1 MKMLKKIIT
10 VVILAAIA
18 GGAYYYYQK
27 THQVKP
33 EDLYRLDEVT
43 RGDVEQTV
51 SANGTL
57 NPVSLVSVGTQVSGI
72 VRKLYVDFNDRVE
85 KDQVLLEL
93 DSALFNAQITQSQSS
108 VRNNQASVELAQANE
123 KRMRELYA
131 QDFVSKQELDTA
143 VQVLK
148 SAKAQLDSARGLL
161 ARDQTNLNFTII
173 RSPVSGIVVN
183 RVVDVGQ
190 TVAASFQ
197 TPTLIQIA
205 QDLSKMQI
213 DTSFAEADI
222 GNIKE
227 GQAVKFNVDAFPN
240 RNFEGVVKQVRLN
253 STNTSNVVT
262 YNVVVSVD
270 NSDQK
275 LLPGMTAYV
284 NIAVA
289 SKQQVLLVPNAALRY
304 KPKSSGNDRKNGADK
319 EAGDKNNAEQRSGGD
334 KANGQRAGGE
344 GANGERRGDRAFGKN
359 GGGRQGGRGGRGK
372 NEDLTAGK
380 IYVLKNGQPEQ
391 VRVRVGITDGRF
403 TEIMARDLDA
413 GAQIVVGEMQ
423 ANGQPQQ
430 GGGNNMRA
438 PRMF

>member
-1 MKMLKKIIT
+1 MKMLKKLIPF
-10 VVILAAIA
+10 VILAAIA
-18 GGAYYYYQK
+18 AGAYYYYQK
-27 THQVKP
+27 THELKP

-57 NPVSLVSVGTQVSGI
+57 NPVSLVSVGTQISGI

-93 DSALFNAQITQSQSS
+93 DNALSNAQIAQSQSS
-108 VRNNQASVELAQANE
+108 VRNNQAAVELATANE

-131 QDFVSKQELDTA
+131 QEFVSKQELDTA

-227 GQAVKFNVDAFPN
+227 GQPVKFNVDAYPN

-253 STNTSNVVT
+253 STNTS
-262 YNVVVSVD
+262 NVVVSVD

-304 KPKSSGNDRKNGADK
+304 KPKNSDNGRKNGADK
-319 EAGDKNNAEQRSGGD
+319 EAGDKNNADQP
-334 KANGQRAGGE
+334 
-344 GANGERRGDRAFGKN
+344 RGDRGFAKN
-359 GGGRQGGRGGRGK
+359 GGGRQGGRSGRGK
-372 NEDLTAGK
+372 NEDLSAGK

-413 GAQIVVGEMQ
+413 GAQIIVGELQ
-423 ANGQPQQ
+423 ANGQSQ
-430 GGGNNMRA
+430 GGGSMRG

>member
-1 MKMLKKIIT
+1 MKILKKIIPL
-10 VVILAAIA
+10 VLLLAIA
-18 GGAYYYYQK
+18 AGAYYFYQK
-27 THQVKP
+27 SHQVKP

-43 RGDVEQTV
+43 RGDIEQTV

-57 NPVSLVSVGTQVSGI
+57 NPVSLVSVGTQISGI

-85 KDQVLLEL
+85 KDQILLEL

-108 VRNNQASVELAQANE
+108 VRNNQASVELAIANE
-123 KRMRELYA
+123 KRIRELYS
-131 QDFVSKQELDTA
+131 QEFVSKQELDTA

-205 QDLSKMQI
+205 QDLAKMQI

-222 GNIKE
+222 GKIKD

-240 RNFEGVVKQVRLN
+240 RNFEGTVKQVRLN

-270 NSDQK
+270 NSDLT

-284 NIAVA
+284 NIAV
-289 SKQQVLLVPNAALRY
+289 SKAEQSLLVPNAALRY
-304 KPKSSGNDRKNGADK
+304 KPK
-319 EAGDKNNAEQRSGGD
+319 
-334 KANGQRAGGE
+334 
-344 GANGERRGDRAFGKN
+344 
-359 GGGRQGGRGGRGK
+359 
-372 NEDLTAGK
+372 
-380 IYVLKNGQPEQ
+380 
-391 VRVRVGITDGRF
+391 
-403 TEIMARDLDA
+403 
-413 GAQIVVGEMQ
+413 
-423 ANGQPQQ
+423 
-430 GGGNNMRA
+430 
-438 PRMF
+438 